1 MANFFKNDTEHGLLE
16 SNQVFF
22 SDGTEPLILVHKDE
36 YTLPIDG
43 WYYFESEEE
52 ARVYFGLPTKEEEQ
66 EALFLKFNPP
76 KTM

>member
-1 MANFFKNDTEHGLLE
+1 MANFFKNDSDQGLLE

-22 SDGTEPLILVHKDE
+22 ADGTEPLILAHKDE
-36 YTLPIDG
+36 YSLPIDG

-52 ARVYFGLPTKEEEQ
+52 ARILFGLPTKEEEQ

-76 KTM
+76 RTM